1 MKNLTD
7 RDYLLQRQYGDAS
20 NLQARIALHQRF
32 STNPQGLPRWFMQQ
46 LQVPANGRLLE
57 VGCGPGGYWPQVA
70 KMVPSS
76 WQITVSDFSPGM
88 VAQARQRLAALHR
101 PFTVVQA
108 DVQDLPFPDG
118 VFDAVTANFMLYHV
132 PDRPRALAEIHRVLA
147 TGGRLFAMTNGNRHM
162 REFNDL
168 VGRVVPGTT
177 RHGETGFSLENGS
190 AQLTPWFDDLRLLRY
205 SDTLRVNDPEPL
217 LAYIRS
223 YAAELTADQEE
234 ALRQQIQFELDA
246 HGVFQITKDPG
257 MITGVKR

>member
-46 LQVPANGRLLE
+46 LQIPENGRVLE
-57 VGCGPGGYWPQVA
+57 VGCGPGGYWPEIA
-70 KMVPSS
+70 ELIPCS

-88 VAQARQRLAALHR
+88 VARARQRLSALDR
-101 PFTVVQA
+101 PFTVMHA
-108 DVQDLPFPDG
+108 DVQYLPCPDG
-118 VFDAVTANFMLYHV
+118 VFDAVIANFMLYHV

-147 TGGRLFAMTNGNRHM
+147 VGGRLFAMTNGQGHM
-162 REFNDL
+162 QELNDIAD
-168 VGRVVPGTT
+168 RVVPGTI

-205 SDTLRVNDPEPL
+205 SDTLRVNDAEPL

-234 ALRQQIQFELDA
+234 ALRQQIQVELDA